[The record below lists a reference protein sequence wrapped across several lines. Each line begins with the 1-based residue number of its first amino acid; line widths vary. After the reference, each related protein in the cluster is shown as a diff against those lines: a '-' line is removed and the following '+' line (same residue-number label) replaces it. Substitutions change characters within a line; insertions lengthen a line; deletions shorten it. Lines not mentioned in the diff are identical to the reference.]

1 MHQLTLMVP
10 RPRGLLTE
18 STAGI
23 PPGPYQEV
31 GWSLSPSRRWGGGVQ
46 RLSNGS
52 GGLLMP
58 SQKPI
63 RRSQQRVI
71 GAKLLFS
78 TPGTLVFQLLC
89 RKETLLACSRQGESV
104 VQQISL
110 AAAVST
116 KISRTCCGLLRL
128 QPALEVS
135 RREEE
140 LIVLWRRFR
149 CGCGLG

>member
-1 MHQLTLMVP
+1 MHLLTLMAP
-10 RPRGLLTE
+10 RPRGLLPE

-31 GWSLSPSRRWGGGVQ
+31 GWSLSPSRRSGGGVR

-78 TPGTLVFQLLC
+78 TPGKLVFQLLC
-89 RKETLLACSRQGESV
+89 RKETLLACSRQGEFAVRQTS
-104 VQQISL
+104 S
-110 AAAVST
+110 AAAVG
-116 KISRTCCGLLRL
+116 KRISKTCSGMLLL
-128 QPALEVS
+128 LPALEVS

-140 LIVLWRRFR
+140 GMAAEV
-149 CGCGLG
+149 